1 MGPLSG
7 KASFFVWVACVS
19 PTIWK
24 GKSLLFSFTRLHSQ
38 NVSCPL
44 ASSPLYF
51 QTDLLKLL
59 SILLFVINILV
70 FIYFCLIEEF
80 IKVHM

>member
-1 MGPLSG
+1 MAPSLERPPVLFGL
-7 KASFFVWVACVS
+7 ACVS
-19 PTIWK
+19 PTSWK
-24 GKSLLFSFTRLHSQ
+24 EKCLLLSFTRLHSQ

-59 SILLFVINILV
+59 YILLFVINILV
-70 FIYFCLIEEF
+70 FIYFCLTEEF